1 MEANTNLDRTTGN
14 DMPSCPVCRQALSVE
29 LAHGRKSGKAFV
41 MLRCPLDG
49 RHFRGFISD
58 REFVSGVLARLEK
71 QQ

>member
-1 MEANTNLDRTTGN
+1 MEAEVNLAQTTGN
-14 DMPSCPVCRQALSVE
+14 GMPSCPVCKQSLSVE

-41 MLRCPLDG
+41 MLRCPIDG

-58 REFVSGVLARLEK
+58 RGFVSAVLARLEK

>member
-1 MEANTNLDRTTGN
+1 MEAEN
-14 DMPSCPVCRQALSVE
+14 MPSCPVCRQALSVE

-58 REFVSGVLARLEK
+58 RDFVSGVLARLEK